1 MYKRYALDNEF
12 LCSKHVENLNSM
24 QPIMSY
30 DPADFFLFHER
41 KQPFSHFDANFIESF
56 KSHRLV
62 GFLREST
69 LYCHEPV

>member
-1 MYKRYALDNEF
+1 M
-12 LCSKHVENLNSM
+12 ENLNSM

-41 KQPFSHFDANFIESF
+41 KQPFSYFDANFTESF

-69 LYCHEPV
+69 LHCHEPVLGGVNMDLLKIKSSD

>member
-1 MYKRYALDNEF
+1 
-12 LCSKHVENLNSM
+12 M

-41 KQPFSHFDANFIESF
+41 KQPFSHFDANFTESF